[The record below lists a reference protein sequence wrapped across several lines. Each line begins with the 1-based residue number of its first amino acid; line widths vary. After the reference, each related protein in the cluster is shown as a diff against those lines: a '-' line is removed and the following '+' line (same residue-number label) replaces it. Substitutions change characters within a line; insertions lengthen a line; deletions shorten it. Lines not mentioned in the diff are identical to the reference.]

1 MAADDYKTVVT
12 RVNVPRQ
19 RRIRIAAAS
28 AVLVFAVGVY
38 FLGYQHGFDDRVP
51 LVLDE
56 AGLKETISKLKTR
69 VAVDKET
76 LSRLRTELSVS
87 ARSVDALERELV
99 FYRDI
104 MSSTEDVSAV
114 KIRPPDLNWDPE
126 LRQLEYRAV
135 VQRPAPGSQF
145 YRGQLRIQI
154 VDADE
159 NSVLLEDSDAGNH
172 DLAFK
177 YFQRISGTLTIP
189 ANISPAAVRFDI
201 ELVSPRKRQ
210 YEQNFDWSGSIV
222 YSTR

>member
-19 RRIRIAAAS
+19 RQIRIAAAS
-28 AVLVFAVGVY
+28 AVLLFAIGAY
-38 FLGYQHGFDDRVP
+38 FLGYQQGFDDRVP

-76 LSRLRTELSVS
+76 LNRLRTELSVS

-126 LRQLEYRAV
+126 IRQLEYRAV
-135 VQRPAPGSQF
+135 VQRLAPGSQF
-145 YRGQLRIQI
+145 YRGRLWIQI
-154 VDADE
+154 LDAE
-159 NSVLLEDSDAGNH
+159 ETSVLLEDSDAGNH

-189 ANISPAAVRFDI
+189 DNISPSTVRFGI
-201 ELVSPRKRQ
+201 ELSSPRKRQ

-222 YSTR
+222 YSTQ

>member
-1 MAADDYKTVVT
+1 MATDDYKTVVT

-28 AVLVFAVGVY
+28 AVLLFAVGVY

-56 AGLKETISKLKTR
+56 AGLKEAISKLKTR

-76 LSRLRTELSVS
+76 LSRLRTELSES

-114 KIRPPDLNWDPE
+114 KIRPPDLNWDP
-126 LRQLEYRAV
+126 
-135 VQRPAPGSQF
+135 
-145 YRGQLRIQI
+145 
-154 VDADE
+154 D
-159 NSVLLEDSDAGNH
+159 
-172 DLAFK
+172 
-177 YFQRISGTLTIP
+177 
-189 ANISPAAVRFDI
+189 
-201 ELVSPRKRQ
+201 
-210 YEQNFDWSGSIV
+210 
-222 YSTR
+222 

>member
-135 VQRPAPGSQF
+135 VQRLAPGSQF

-210 YEQNFDWSGSIV
+210 YDKNFDWSGSIV

>member
-135 VQRPAPGSQF
+135 VQRLAPGSQF

-159 NSVLLEDSDAGNH
+159 NSVLLEDLDAGNH

>member
-1 MAADDYKTVVT
+1 MATDDYKTVVT

-51 LVLDE
+51 VVLDE

-135 VQRPAPGSQF
+135 VQRLAPGSQF

-154 VDADE
+154 VDAEE

-177 YFQRISGTLTIP
+177 YFQRISGTLTLP
-189 ANISPAAVRFDI
+189 DNISPAAVRFDI
-201 ELVSPRKRQ
+201 ELGSPRKRQ
-210 YEQNFDWSGSIV
+210 YEQNFDWSSSIV
-222 YSTR
+222 YSTQ

>member
-19 RRIRIAAAS
+19 RRIRIVAAS

-69 VAVDKET
+69 VSVDKET
-76 LSRLRTELSVS
+76 LSRLRTELSES
-87 ARSVDALERELV
+87 ARGVDALERELV

-126 LRQLEYRAV
+126 IGRAHV
-135 VQRPAPGSQF
+135 
-145 YRGQLRIQI
+145 
-154 VDADE
+154 
-159 NSVLLEDSDAGNH
+159 
-172 DLAFK
+172 
-177 YFQRISGTLTIP
+177 
-189 ANISPAAVRFDI
+189 
-201 ELVSPRKRQ
+201 
-210 YEQNFDWSGSIV
+210 
-222 YSTR
+222 

>member
-69 VAVDKET
+69 VSVDKET
-76 LSRLRTELSVS
+76 LSRLRTELSES
-87 ARSVDALERELV
+87 ARGVDALERELV

-135 VQRPAPGSQF
+135 VQRLAPGSQF

-154 VDADE
+154 VDAEE

-177 YFQRISGTLTIP
+177 YFQRISGTLTLP
-189 ANISPAAVRFDI
+189 DNISPAAVRFDI
-201 ELVSPRKRQ
+201 ELGSPRKRQ

-222 YSTR
+222 YSTQ

>member
-1 MAADDYKTVVT
+1 MAAYDYKTVVT

-19 RRIRIAAAS
+19 RRIRIVAAS

-69 VAVDKET
+69 VSVDKET
-76 LSRLRTELSVS
+76 LSRLRTELSES
-87 ARSVDALERELV
+87 ARGVDALERELV

-135 VQRPAPGSQF
+135 VQRLAPGSQF

-222 YSTR
+222 YSTQ

>member
-76 LSRLRTELSVS
+76 LSRLRTELSES

-135 VQRPAPGSQF
+135 VQRLAPGSQF
-145 YRGQLRIQI
+145 YRGGLRIQI
-154 VDADE
+154 VDAEE

-177 YFQRISGTLTIP
+177 YFQRISGTLTLP
-189 ANISPAAVRFDI
+189 DNISPAAVRFGI
-201 ELVSPRKRQ
+201 ELSSPRKRQ

-222 YSTR
+222 YSTQ

>member
-1 MAADDYKTVVT
+1 M
-12 RVNVPRQ
+12 
-19 RRIRIAAAS
+19 
-28 AVLVFAVGVY
+28 
-38 FLGYQHGFDDRVP
+38 P

-135 VQRPAPGSQF
+135 VQRLAPGSQF

-154 VDADE
+154 VDAEE

-177 YFQRISGTLTIP
+177 YFQRISGTLTLP
-189 ANISPAAVRFDI
+189 DNISPAAVRFDI
-201 ELVSPRKRQ
+201 ELGSPRKRQ
-210 YEQNFDWSGSIV
+210 YEQNFDWSSSIV
-222 YSTR
+222 YSTQ

>member
-28 AVLVFAVGVY
+28 AVLVFSVGVD

-135 VQRPAPGSQF
+135 VQRLAPGSQF

>member
-76 LSRLRTELSVS
+76 LSRLQTELSES

-135 VQRPAPGSQF
+135 VQRLAPGSQF

-154 VDADE
+154 VDAEE

-177 YFQRISGTLTIP
+177 YFQRISGTLTLP
-189 ANISPAAVRFDI
+189 DNISPAAVRFDI
-201 ELVSPRKRQ
+201 ELGSPRKRQ
-210 YEQNFDWSGSIV
+210 YEQNFDWSSSIV
-222 YSTR
+222 YSTQ

>member
-76 LSRLRTELSVS
+76 LSRLRTELSES
-87 ARSVDALERELV
+87 ARGVDALERELV

-135 VQRPAPGSQF
+135 VQRLAPGSQF

>member
-19 RRIRIAAAS
+19 RQIRIAAAS
-28 AVLVFAVGVY
+28 AVLLFAIGAY
-38 FLGYQHGFDDRVP
+38 FLGYQQGFDDRVP

-56 AGLKETISKLKTR
+56 AGLKET
-69 VAVDKET
+69 
-76 LSRLRTELSVS
+76 SVS

-126 LRQLEYRAV
+126 IRQLEYRAV
-135 VQRPAPGSQF
+135 VQRLAPGSQF
-145 YRGQLRIQI
+145 YRGRLWIQI
-154 VDADE
+154 LDAEE
-159 NSVLLEDSDAGNH
+159 NSVLLENSDAGNH

-177 YFQRISGTLTIP
+177 YFQRISGSLTIP
-189 ANISPAAVRFDI
+189 DNISPATVRFGI
-201 ELVSPRKRQ
+201 ELSSPRKRQ

-222 YSTR
+222 YSTQ

>member
-69 VAVDKET
+69 VSVDKET
-76 LSRLRTELSVS
+76 LSRLRTELSES
-87 ARSVDALERELV
+87 ARGVDALERELV

-135 VQRPAPGSQF
+135 VQRLAPGSQF

-154 VDADE
+154 VDAEE

-177 YFQRISGTLTIP
+177 YFQRISGTLTLP
-189 ANISPAAVRFDI
+189 DNISPAAVRFDI
-201 ELVSPRKRQ
+201 ELGSPRKRQ
-210 YEQNFDWSGSIV
+210 YEQNFDWSSSIV
-222 YSTR
+222 YSTQ

>member
-1 MAADDYKTVVT
+1 MATDDYKTVVT

-19 RRIRIAAAS
+19 RRIRIVAAS

-135 VQRPAPGSQF
+135 VQRLAPGSQF

-159 NSVLLEDSDAGNH
+159 NSVPLEDSDAGNH

-177 YFQRISGTLTIP
+177 YFQRISGTLTLP
-189 ANISPAAVRFDI
+189 DNISPAAVRFGI
-201 ELVSPRKRQ
+201 ELSSPRKRQ

-222 YSTR
+222 YSTQ

>member
-69 VAVDKET
+69 VSVDKET
-76 LSRLRTELSVS
+76 LSRLRTELSES
-87 ARSVDALERELV
+87 ARGVDALERELV

-135 VQRPAPGSQF
+135 VQRLAPGSQF

-222 YSTR
+222 YSTQ

>member
-1 MAADDYKTVVT
+1 MT

-69 VAVDKET
+69 VSVDKET
-76 LSRLRTELSVS
+76 LSRLRTELSES

-135 VQRPAPGSQF
+135 VQRLAPGSQF
-145 YRGQLRIQI
+145 YRGGLRIQI
-154 VDADE
+154 VAAEE

-177 YFQRISGTLTIP
+177 YFQRISGTLTLP
-189 ANISPAAVRFDI
+189 DNISPAAVRFDI
-201 ELVSPRKRQ
+201 ELGSPRKRQ
-210 YEQNFDWSGSIV
+210 YEQNFDWSSSIV
-222 YSTR
+222 YSTQ

>member
-19 RRIRIAAAS
+19 RRIRIVAAS

-56 AGLKETISKLKTR
+56 AGLKETISKLKMR
-69 VAVDKET
+69 VSVDKET
-76 LSRLRTELSVS
+76 LSRLRTELSES
-87 ARSVDALERELV
+87 ARGVDALERELV

-135 VQRPAPGSQF
+135 VQRLAPGSQF
-145 YRGQLRIQI
+145 YRGGLRIQI
-154 VDADE
+154 VDAEE
-159 NSVLLEDSDAGNH
+159 NSMLLEDSDAGNH

-189 ANISPAAVRFDI
+189 DNISPSTVRFGI
-201 ELVSPRKRQ
+201 ELSSPRKRQ

-222 YSTR
+222 YSTQ

>member
-1 MAADDYKTVVT
+1 MAADEYKTVVT

-28 AVLVFAVGVY
+28 AVLLFAAGAY
-38 FLGYQHGFDDRVP
+38 FLGYQYGFDDRVP

-87 ARSVDALERELV
+87 ERSVDALERELV

-114 KIRPPDLNWDPE
+114 KIRPPDLNWDPGI
-126 LRQLEYRAV
+126 RQLEYRAV
-135 VQRPAPGSQF
+135 VQRLAPGSQF
-145 YRGQLRIQI
+145 YRGRLRVQI
-154 VDADE
+154 LDAEE
-159 NSVLLEDSDAGNH
+159 NSVLLDGSDTGNH

-177 YFQRISGTLTIP
+177 YFQRISGTLAIP
-189 ANISPAAVRFDI
+189 DNISPSAVRFGI
-201 ELVSPRKRQ
+201 ELSSPRKRQ

-222 YSTR
+222 YSTQ

>member
-19 RRIRIAAAS
+19 RRIRIAATS
-28 AVLVFAVGVY
+28 AVLLFAIGAY
-38 FLGYQHGFDDRVP
+38 FLGYQQGFDDRVP

-56 AGLKETISKLKTR
+56 AGLKETISKLETR

-76 LSRLRTELSVS
+76 LSRLRTQLSVS

-126 LRQLEYRAV
+126 KRQLEYRAV
-135 VQRPAPGSQF
+135 VQRLAPGSQF
-145 YRGQLRIQI
+145 YRGGLWIQI
-154 VDADE
+154 LDAE
-159 NSVLLEDSDAGNH
+159 ETSVLLEDSDAGNH
-172 DLAFK
+172 DLTFK

-189 ANISPAAVRFDI
+189 DNISPSTVRFGI
-201 ELVSPRKRQ
+201 ELSSPRKRQ

-222 YSTR
+222 YSTQ

>member
-1 MAADDYKTVVT
+1 MT

-69 VAVDKET
+69 VSVDKET
-76 LSRLRTELSVS
+76 LSRLRTELSES

-135 VQRPAPGSQF
+135 VQRLAPGSQF
-145 YRGQLRIQI
+145 YRGGLRIQI
-154 VDADE
+154 VDAEE

-177 YFQRISGTLTIP
+177 YFQRISGTLTLP
-189 ANISPAAVRFDI
+189 DNISPAAVRFGI
-201 ELVSPRKRQ
+201 ELLSPRKRQ

-222 YSTR
+222 YSTQ

>member
-1 MAADDYKTVVT
+1 MAAEDYKTVVT

-135 VQRPAPGSQF
+135 VQRLAPGSQF

>member
-126 LRQLEYRAV
+126 LRHLEYRAV
-135 VQRPAPGSQF
+135 VQRLAPGSQF